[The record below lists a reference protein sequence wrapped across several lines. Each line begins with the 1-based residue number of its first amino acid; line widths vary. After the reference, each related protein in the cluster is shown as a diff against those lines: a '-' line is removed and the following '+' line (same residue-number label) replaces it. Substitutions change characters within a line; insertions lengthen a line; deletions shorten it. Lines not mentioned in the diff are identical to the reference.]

1 MAIRFNAEEI
11 FLMAEQIERNG
22 TKFYRKVAET
32 APNPASRQMLLD
44 LAAMEVEHERTFAA
58 LRTKLNQQAR
68 QTMTFDPDSE
78 GEAYLR
84 AFADGEVFDV
94 KADPAAKLT
103 GRESMNEILRTAIGM
118 EKDSVLFYV
127 GIRDMVPA
135 NMGKNKVELI
145 IKQEM
150 GHIALLSG
158 RLASLK

>member
-1 MAIRFNAEEI
+1 MAIGFNAEEI

-58 LRTKLNQQAR
+58 LRTKLNQQER
-68 QTMTFDPDSE
+68 QAMTFDPDSE
-78 GEAYLR
+78 GAAYLR

-94 KADPAAKLT
+94 KADPAGKLT
-103 GRESMNEILRTAIGM
+103 GHESIQDVLRTAIGM
-118 EKDSVLFYV
+118 EKDSVLFYI

-135 NMGKNKVELI
+135 NLGKDRVELI
-145 IKQEM
+145 IQQEM
-150 GHIALLSG
+150 GHITLLSK
-158 RLASLK
+158 RLAFPA